1 MRSETAGRTLHGFD
15 IGGGTPS
22 FVPAEHIAR
31 LVERVRDAFAFDP
44 RADISIETTPKI
56 AAAEPDKLR
65 QYRQAG
71 MGRMSMGVQVIQ
83 PDLLRML
90 RREANGASM
99 HRKAADNI
107 REAGFSRFN
116 VDLMYGFHGQS
127 EESWRAT
134 LQHAIDLGPEYV
146 TLYRMRYKLT
156 RISHQAAAVTLD
168 QVRPLAS
175 LAKQMLH
182 DAGYQANPGKTTYSR
197 VPDDVGTSSYL
208 ARRVIEAMPYLGIG
222 LGAQSFTHT
231 TIAYNDG
238 AVGKN
243 LLPYLRSVAA
253 GRLPIQ
259 DLYDLPAAHMMGKT
273 CAVSF
278 YFGEIDLGAFRAKFG
293 VSLEDAYPA
302 AVRFVLDRGLMHR
315 TGRALSLT
323 PEGARNVNGVIA
335 LFFARSIQDYL
346 VRRDADRAEDMD
358 RNRRLSLRVA
368 REEAAGV

>member
-1 MRSETAGRTLHGFD
+1 
-15 IGGGTPS
+15 
-22 FVPAEHIAR
+22 
-31 LVERVRDAFAFDP
+31 
-44 RADISIETTPKI
+44 
-56 AAAEPDKLR
+56 
-65 QYRQAG
+65 
-71 MGRMSMGVQVIQ
+71 
-83 PDLLRML
+83 
-90 RREANGASM
+90 
-99 HRKAADNI
+99 
-107 REAGFSRFN
+107 
-116 VDLMYGFHGQS
+116 
-127 EESWRAT
+127 
-134 LQHAIDLGPEYV
+134 
-146 TLYRMRYKLT
+146 
-156 RISHQAAAVTLD
+156 
-168 QVRPLAS
+168 
-175 LAKQMLH
+175 
-182 DAGYQANPGKTTYSR
+182 
-197 VPDDVGTSSYL
+197 
-208 ARRVIEAMPYLGIG
+208 MPYLGIG

-335 LFFARSIQDYL
+335 LFFAPSIQDYL

-368 REEAAGV
+368 RRGGGGCLTSPTSCSPDRATARARSASAASCPTR